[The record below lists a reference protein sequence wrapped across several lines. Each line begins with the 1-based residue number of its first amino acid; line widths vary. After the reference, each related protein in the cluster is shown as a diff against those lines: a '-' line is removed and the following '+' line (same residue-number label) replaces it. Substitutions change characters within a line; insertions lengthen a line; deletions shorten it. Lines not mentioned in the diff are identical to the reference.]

1 MTQRINLVCNT
12 CEHGITLRSG
22 LGAQERQIIAVQ
34 CPNCKEKV
42 GVIFTLKESEEKLG
56 FPTISLEKCIN
67 SELRDKED
75 DNFTAINVHPE
86 LIYPKGMIYE
96 KLLLSEGMASRALS
110 EHAIENGFFDEKKA
124 RGAMND
130 LFPGLNMIS
139 IFQGLGGDA
148 NLLKDWDIIQR
159 CWRLKNND
167 KEDIYNKEVIKY
179 TNYKALH
186 KNSRTF
192 NDILFNF
199 FYRFINP
206 NIKLYNKLEDE
217 FEKAR
222 KFNTQEFLKVQKC
235 YLEDLHTINW
245 KNYLKIFNEYFK
257 NFDEYNRLLL
267 NTKIELHPADGV
279 ESVFCPINFDNVDMF
294 YGNAYENITSHIE
307 LLVLINNVIEGRDY
321 DKFLDSSVTINKYRK
336 KFTKESKKG
345 PLKSNNTFDNFTLHF
360 DSKIRNASHH
370 RWFYVDD
377 SNPERLM
384 YKSGGT
390 GALNYISYIDY
401 IYKCNQMALSLAS
414 LIMIEIY
421 LMEQ

>member
-1 MTQRINLVCNT
+1 MKL
-12 CEHGITLRSG
+12 
-22 LGAQERQIIAVQ
+22 
-34 CPNCKEKV
+34 V
-42 GVIFTLKESEEKLG
+42 GVRIKNYKSFGETNNFLFVDNLNAIVGKNESGKSNIIDAISEINCIGYTKKEYFKKNNRNTSDKVSIE
-56 FPTISLEKCIN
+56 LEFAPYEN
-67 SELRDKED
+67 E
-75 DNFTAINVHPE
+75 T
-86 LIYPKGMIYE
+86 LIYP
-96 KLLLSEGMASRALS
+96 
-110 EHAIENGFFDEKKA
+110 
-124 RGAMND
+124 
-130 LFPGLNMIS
+130 
-139 IFQGLGGDA
+139 
-148 NLLKDWDIIQR
+148 
-159 CWRLKNND
+159 
-167 KEDIYNKEVIKY
+167 
-179 TNYKALH
+179 
-186 KNSRTF
+186 F
-192 NDILFNF
+192 NE
-199 FYRFINP
+199 
-206 NIKLYNKLEDE
+206 NIKVIIIDEETYNISEN
-217 FEKAR
+217 FG
-222 KFNTQEFLKVQKC
+222 KFIIT
-235 YLEDLHTINW
+235 H

-345 PLKSNNTFDNFTLHF
+345 PLKSNRTFNNFTLHF

-377 SNPERLM
+377 SSPERLM

-390 GALNYISYIDY
+390 GTLNYITYIDY